1 MKAFFKKKR
10 NKRIV
15 IGIVIVL
22 IVFIILP
29 RILGGLN
36 NRQASADSQYTMVS
50 ATSRDIT
57 VTLTGTG
64 TLKPA
69 NSYTVMSLNS
79 GDILSAPFEEGDV
92 VEKDSVLYN
101 IDSSNLTSNIE
112 TAQISVSESQRS
124 YQRML
129 ESLEDL
135 TIKAPNQG
143 TVMNFNLEI
152 GDTVQ
157 AGQTI
162 ATIRDSKTMT
172 IELPFG
178 ADDASHI
185 TLGQQANVTISGSF
199 ETLSG
204 VVSDVSTIVNVLPG
218 GMQVRS
224 VTIDVINPGGL
235 LPTYEATAVVGD
247 YACFESSTFNYKE
260 EGVVLA
266 KASGDVLK
274 VNVKEGDIVA
284 KDAILITLDSTT
296 LQDQIASAKNSLRR
310 SEISLESSQDALDGY
325 VINSPIGGTVIEKN
339 YKEGDTVS
347 AGNPLCTIFDLSYL
361 SMTLYIDELD
371 ISQISVGQPVTITAE
386 AVDGK
391 IYSGVVKKVNI
402 NGVTNGGTTTY
413 PVTIQ
418 IDEIDGLLPGMN
430 VDAEIVIK
438 SSKNV
443 LAVPV
448 AAVVRGNK
456 VLVKT
461 SDEVE
466 TNATKSNGVPLD
478 STVDQAPNGY
488 KYIEVTTGISDTD
501 YIEILSGLK
510 EGDEVAI
517 ENRTVKDVFMFGRP
531 SQNEQPA
538 DGTGVGTP

>member
-15 IGIVIVL
+15 IGIIIVL

-29 RILGGLN
+29 RILGNIG
-36 NRQASADSQYTMVS
+36 NRQAFSDNQYTMVS
-50 ATSRDIT
+50 ATTKDIT

-79 GDILSAPFEEGDV
+79 GDVLSAPFEEGDV
-92 VEKDSVLYN
+92 VEKDSVLYT

-112 TAQISVSESQRS
+112 TAQISVSDSQRN
-124 YQRML
+124 YERML

-135 TIKAPNQG
+135 TIKAPNAG
-143 TVMNFNLEI
+143 TVMNFDLKV
-152 GDTVQ
+152 GDKVQ

-162 ATIRDSKTMT
+162 ATIRDSQTMT
-172 IELPFG
+172 IDLPFG

-185 TLGQQANVTISGSF
+185 SIGQTANVTISGSF
-199 ETLSG
+199 EIIDG
-204 VVSDVSTIVNVLPG
+204 VVSNVSSIVNVLPG
-218 GMQVRS
+218 GMQVKV
-224 VTIDVINPGGL
+224 VTIEVTNPGGL
-235 LPTYEATAVVGD
+235 LPTYEATAVIGD
-247 YACFESSTFNYKE
+247 YACFESGTFIYKE
-260 EGVVLA
+260 EGIVLA
-266 KASGDVLK
+266 KTSGDVTT
-274 VNVKEGDIVA
+274 VNVHEGDVIS
-284 KDAILITLDSTT
+284 KDTVLVTLDSTT
-296 LQDQIASAKNSLRR
+296 LQDQIDSAKNALRR

-339 YKEGDTVS
+339 YKEGDTLS
-347 AGNPLCTIFDLSYL
+347 AGKPLCTIFDLSYL
-361 SMTLYIDELD
+361 SMILYIDELD

-386 AVDGK
+386 AIEGK
-391 IYSGVVKKVNI
+391 IYSGVVTKVNI
-402 NGVTNGGTTTY
+402 NGVTNGGTTSY

-418 IDEIDGLLPGMN
+418 IDETEGLLPGMN
-430 VDAEIVIK
+430 VDADIVIQ

-461 SDEVE
+461 DAADVAG
-466 TNATKSNGVPLD
+466 TD
-478 STVDQAPNGY
+478 APNGY
-488 KYIEVTTGISDTD
+488 KYVDITTGISDND
-501 YIEILSGLK
+501 YIEILSGLN

-517 ENRTVKDVFMFGRP
+517 ENRTVKDVFIFGRP
-531 SQNEQPA
+531 GQNGNQNNDQPS
-538 DGTGVGTP
+538 DETGVGTP